1 MSTVRP
7 AASRATSVVGLE
19 PGQPRLRAS
28 GRKPALG
35 RGGWPLP
42 ELTAKQ
48 QKPKPWWLHPAFLV
62 SAILTVLAMA
72 GMTAWMIVSA
82 LTSSDVKVSDISLS
96 LNNGTAHI
104 DWSGPDAAYNLYA
117 VGGNGTVVDLSQM
130 VIRSTEAWLPAASGT
145 FADDTCFVVRS
156 AEHSAKDVSLV
167 ASDLAAQGAQSICVA
182 DAG

>member
-7 AASRATSVVGLE
+7 TANRATSVVGLE

-42 ELTAKQ
+42 ELTARQ
-48 QKPKPWWLHPAFLV
+48 RKPKPWWLHPAFLV
-62 SAILTVLAMA
+62 SAILTLLAMA
-72 GMTAWMIVSA
+72 GMAAWMIVSS
-82 LTSSDVKVSDISLS
+82 LMSSEVEVTDISLS
-96 LNNGTAHI
+96 LDNGTAHI
-104 DWSGPDAAYNLYA
+104 DWNGPDAAYSLYA
-117 VGGNGTVVDLSQM
+117 VGGDGTVVDLTQM

-145 FADDTCFVVRS
+145 FADDTCFVVRG
-156 AEHSAKDVSLV
+156 AEHSAEEVTLV
-167 ASDLAAQGAQSICVA
+167 AADLAAQGAQSICVA